1 MNRRQGGDVE
11 QTASKTCA
19 TTTTVKG
26 EDNGARSLVD
36 DMSESELE
44 RKSEIVGCGI
54 FEPEGL
60 EVGLLFLEHDL
71 LGHLTQNYV
80 MLSRAKS
87 ACKQSR
93 QSRPANSQP
102 TTSFPGSS

>member
-1 MNRRQGGDVE
+1 
-11 QTASKTCA
+11 
-19 TTTTVKG
+19 
-26 EDNGARSLVD
+26 
-36 DMSESELE
+36 
-44 RKSEIVGCGI
+44 
-54 FEPEGL
+54 
-60 EVGLLFLEHDL
+60 VGLLFLEHDL